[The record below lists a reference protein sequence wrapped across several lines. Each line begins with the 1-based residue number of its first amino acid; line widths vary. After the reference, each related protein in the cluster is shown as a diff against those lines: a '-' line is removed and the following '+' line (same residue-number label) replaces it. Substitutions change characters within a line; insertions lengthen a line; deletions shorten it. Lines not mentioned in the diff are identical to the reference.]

1 VERHEEHDH
10 VRVLA
15 HPLLWFGT
23 VSRFHRSPRRIVAV
37 DYFLK
42 IDGVPGESSDA
53 KHKGEIQLDSFGWGE
68 TSPGGAGPGGGV
80 GAGKVQMQ
88 DLVVTM
94 AVSKASPK
102 LMLACAT
109 GKHHKEAVLTAR
121 RAAGKAQQ
129 EFLVFK
135 FKEVVVTSYQLGGSE
150 LGDAP
155 MDQVSLGFSTIQM
168 EYSPQKAD
176 GSLDTPV
183 KAGWD
188 LKQNK
193 AI

>member
-1 VERHEEHDH
+1 
-10 VRVLA
+10 
-15 HPLLWFGT
+15 
-23 VSRFHRSPRRIVAV
+23 VAV

-42 IDGVPGESSDA
+42 IDGVPGESSDV
-53 KHKGEIQLDSFGWGE
+53 KHKGEIQLESFSWGE
-68 TSPGGAGPGGGV
+68 TSSGAAAV
-80 GAGKVQMQ
+80 GTGASTGKVHIE
-88 DLVVTM
+88 DLIISM

-109 GKHHKEAVLTAR
+109 GKHLKEAVLTAR
-121 RAAGKAQQ
+121 KAGKAQQ

-135 FKEVVVTSYQLGGSE
+135 FKDVLVTSYQTGGSVQ
-150 LGDAP
+150 GDVP
-155 MDQVSLGFSTIQM
+155 VDQVSLGFSQIQM
-168 EYSPQKAD
+168 EYRPQKAD
-176 GSLDTPV
+176 GSLDAGV